1 MSRRSLGVMV
11 GSAAITFGVALV
23 SGIVCF
29 FGLLLALNGFMGQ
42 ERAVNASIITY
53 IVLAILVVLTVT
65 VMSTLTAN
73 FLQRRLDW
81 TATVAVITSALGL
94 AAIGV
99 VMHIVCILIAA
110 IVADQMRTGR

>member
-1 MSRRSLGVMV
+1 MV

-81 TATVAVITSALGL
+81 TATGRRDNFRARPCRDRCCDAHSVHPHRRDSRRPDANR
-94 AAIGV
+94 AINISV
-99 VMHIVCILIAA
+99 
-110 IVADQMRTGR
+110 